1 VAGSGQ
7 FPKSTGDIIYHG
19 DVDGGYAGRIISHSD
34 WPLTG
39 SHRVGAIISHSDP
52 YITTTLTWGGG
63 FLSDVRGW
71 AVSNGW
77 DQYGPLVVNITG
89 DVVSNSVG
97 NAAIY
102 INGNFPLGLTLNIG
116 YGVYVAGYGGN
127 GGSAPGTAGNGGN
140 GSGGGNAIVF
150 GSLSSRGPIV
160 TINNQGYIGGGGG
173 GGGAGGTNVSY
184 DKYGTATY
192 YQGGGGGGG
201 ASYGSGG
208 SGINNGGGA
217 NETTGGGGGGGD
229 GSHAGGGN
237 GGSLGSAGSNGGSMG
252 SYGGGNGGPAGNA
265 IAGSSGW
272 LTLNNSG
279 PGTTY
284 GAIS

>member
-1 VAGSGQ
+1 MAGSGQ
-7 FPKSTGDIIYHG
+7 FPKSKGDIIYHG
-19 DVDGGYAGRIISHSD
+19 DVDGGYSGRIISHSD

-39 SHRVGAIISHSDP
+39 PHSVGAIISHSDP

-63 FLSDVRGW
+63 FLNDVRSW

-89 DVVSNSVG
+89 DVVSTSVG

-116 YGVYVAGYGGN
+116 SGIYVAGYGGN
-127 GGSAPGTAGNGGN
+127 GGSAPGTAGTGGN

-150 GSLSSRGPIV
+150 GSLTSRGPIV

-173 GGGAGGTNVSY
+173 GGGAGGTNVSSG
-184 DKYGTATY
+184 KGTTTY

-201 ASYGSGG
+201 AAYGSGG
-208 SGINNGGGA
+208 SGINNGGNA
-217 NETTGGGGGGGD
+217 SETTGGAGGAGD

-237 GGSLGSAGSNGGSMG
+237 GGSLGSAGSNGGSIG
-252 SYGGGNGGPAGNA
+252 SYGGGSGGTAGNA